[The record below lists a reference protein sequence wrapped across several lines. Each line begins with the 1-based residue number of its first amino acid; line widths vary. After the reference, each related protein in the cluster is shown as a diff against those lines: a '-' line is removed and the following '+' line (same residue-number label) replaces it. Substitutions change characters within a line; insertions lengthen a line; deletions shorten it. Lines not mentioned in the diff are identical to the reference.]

1 GDVRFL
7 EELLID
13 NSILSYES
21 FDSNFEDGDS
31 QKEEIDIV
39 TETGDVLP
47 PSVEND
53 DDSEEGIHF
62 LKELLSD
69 NSIPLTEEESSDSDH
84 QDDPSFPR
92 PPPEPP
98 DVDFEPDA
106 GDEIPV
112 VMNDRDEIDEND
124 DYFSFMFVIQ
134 IFLPYFICS
143 KMFLSLLS
151 AESEDTIFNPG
162 ISV

>member
-1 GDVRFL
+1 MESNFDFEEEIRFIDNL
-7 EELLID
+7 FYDNSSLRPPEEL
-13 NSILSYES
+13 NA
-21 FDSNFEDGDS
+21 
-31 QKEEIDIV
+31 EIANLIV
-39 TETGDVLP
+39 T
-47 PSVEND
+47 
-53 DDSEEGIHF
+53 
-62 LKELLSD
+62 
-69 NSIPLTEEESSDSDH
+69 
-84 QDDPSFPR
+84 SFPSSLI
-92 PPPEPP
+92 PVQDEPP
-98 DVDFEPDA
+98 DADFEPDA
-106 GDEIPV
+106 GEEIPV